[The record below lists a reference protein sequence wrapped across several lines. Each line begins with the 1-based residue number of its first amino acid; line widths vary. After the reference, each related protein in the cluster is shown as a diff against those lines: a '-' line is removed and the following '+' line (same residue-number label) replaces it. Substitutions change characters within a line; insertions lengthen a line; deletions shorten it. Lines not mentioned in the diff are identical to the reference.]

1 MATPITLR
9 ASCQPVFFALGS
21 GKGKTVARGKA
32 VTTTRTRSFPVRLWR
47 RATLMQRLGFVALAP
62 TLITAVLLVTMLTR
76 HQLLTLQAMGRSTA
90 DAIAT
95 QTASISTEPLRSLQR
110 RELVRIAQSTG
121 ALPNVTHVQIRAA
134 DGEILADVLDHN
146 GTHPE
151 DSLTMVRD
159 VIDRDQPSQPALG
172 SVLVEVSLTE
182 AIAAQHSSLRNAII
196 ALAISLFFAVV
207 IGWQAARW
215 ISAPL
220 RRLAR
225 AVHELGRGDRG
236 VAVEISDQ
244 TEIGE
249 LQRGF
254 NSAALA
260 LFDMQRGMEREIEQ
274 ATIQLAHKNSALEA
288 ASVAKARFL
297 AAASHDLRQPLYALT
312 LFSSALAVDENDPVR
327 LDRIA
332 HIQECVQALDHLFS
346 ELLDLSRLETGAMQ
360 VEISEFPLDNVFDE
374 VSRNFRMIAEQHDL
388 RLLVRT
394 TRQWVRS
401 DRSML
406 ARILNNLVSNALR
419 YTHEGGV
426 LVGARRGPGGT
437 LRVDVWDTGVG
448 IEAEN
453 QTRVFDEF
461 YRVEQHADQE
471 RDDGQRRGLGLGLA
485 TVQRLAELLDIRVVL
500 KSRPGRGTLFSFLLP
515 LVATQQVL
523 EKRREQPVL
532 DVSGMR
538 VLVIDD
544 EPAIL
549 SGIRYLLKSWGC
561 DVATAEDRA
570 QALEAVDEWSM
581 PPDLVIS
588 DLRLRDGESGLDVL
602 AALDHHFEGSTGHP
616 FPRLLITGETRSD
629 RLREIMAAKIPVLYK
644 PVSPEQLRE
653 AMMAIWT
660 SSRAEAA

>member
-1 MATPITLR
+1 
-9 ASCQPVFFALGS
+9 
-21 GKGKTVARGKA
+21 
-32 VTTTRTRSFPVRLWR
+32 
-47 RATLMQRLGFVALAP
+47 MQRLGFVALAP
-62 TLITAVLLVTMLTR
+62 TLITAALLVTMLTR

-95 QTASISTEPLRSLQR
+95 QTASISTEPLRNLQR

-121 ALPNVTHVQIRAA
+121 ELPHVAHVQIRAA
-134 DGEILADVLDHN
+134 DGEILADFLGHTEN
-146 GTHPE
+146 RPE

-159 VIDRDQPSQPALG
+159 VIDRNAPGRSPLG
-172 SVLVEVSLTE
+172 SVLVEVSLSE

-196 ALAISLFFAVV
+196 ALLVSLFIAVV

-225 AVHELGRGDRG
+225 AVNQLGRGDRR
-236 VAVEISDQ
+236 VEVEISDQ

-249 LQRGF
+249 LQHGF
-254 NSAALA
+254 NNAAAA
-260 LFDMQRGMEREIEQ
+260 LFDMQRGMEQEIEQ
-274 ATIQLAHKNSALEA
+274 ATIELARKNSALEA

-312 LFSSALAVDENDPVR
+312 LFSSALAVEEHDPVR

-360 VEISEFPLDNVFDE
+360 VEISEFPLDQVFDE

-388 RLLVRT
+388 RLQVRT
-394 TRQWVRS
+394 THQWVRC

-419 YTHEGGV
+419 YTHKGGV
-426 LVGARRGPGGT
+426 LVGARRGPTGT
-437 LRVDVWDTGVG
+437 LRIDIWDTGVG
-448 IEAEN
+448 IDAEH

-461 YRVEQHADQE
+461 YRVEQHPEQE

-485 TVQRLAELLDIRVVL
+485 TVQRLSELLDIHMVL
-500 KSRPGRGTLFSFLLP
+500 KSRPRRGTMFSFLLP
-515 LVATQQVL
+515 LVPAQHIF
-523 EKRREQPVL
+523 EKRAEMAPL

-561 DVATAEDRA
+561 DVVTAEDRS
-570 QALEAVDEWSM
+570 QALEAVNEWPM
-581 PPDLVIS
+581 PPDIVIS

-602 AALDHHFEGSTGHP
+602 AALDHHFKGKTDRP

-629 RLREIMAAKIPVLYK
+629 RLREIMAANIPVLYK

-653 AMMAIWT
+653 AMMAVWT
-660 SSRAEAA
+660 SARAAV